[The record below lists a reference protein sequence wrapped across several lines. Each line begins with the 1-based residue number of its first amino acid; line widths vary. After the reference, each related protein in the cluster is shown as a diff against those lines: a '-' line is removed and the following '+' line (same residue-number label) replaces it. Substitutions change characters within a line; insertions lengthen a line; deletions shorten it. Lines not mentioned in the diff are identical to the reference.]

1 MTLGRAV
8 MANIITGSRVLI
20 SIALLLCPVFSPVF
34 NMLYLMAGLSDMID
48 GTVARSKYLK

>member
-20 SIALLLCPVFSPVF
+20 SIALLFCPVLSPVF
-34 NMLYLMAGLSDMID
+34 YMLYLMAGLSDMID